1 MIFRNSRFFAEANRT
16 CRHVGFFFFFK
27 AAVVRSQHVCV
38 RVCVGDP
45 TDGDAGTLSVVSY
58 VFGLNFDLQL
68 CFAFKTLQ
76 HRGLEMINGAPE

>member
-1 MIFRNSRFFAEANRT
+1 M
-16 CRHVGFFFFFK
+16 
-27 AAVVRSQHVCV
+27 CV

-68 CFAFKTLQ
+68 RFAFKTLQ